1 LSVNSSWI
9 GTSIDFP
16 RKGAFCGSR
25 FIRTARFGEL
35 RADLLDLAPAPPPS
49 EGGMK
54 GEWNDG
60 VMDRYGK
67 GGKPDFRMARRDPR
81 GKACPQSSVFAPA
94 PSGAMCLIV
103 TRTRIAYKPGLSRK
117 KCRKMRIRS
126 QDRILRELRRAETK
140 GRWLG
145 WKRLP
150 LLRAVEERAGERRR
164 FGSMKRPLSPTLS
177 PLGGARGKRRGIC
190 ATYAGHLAIH
200 PAKRP

>member
-1 LSVNSSWI
+1 MSVNSSWI

-67 GGKPDFRMARRDPR
+67 GGKPDFRIARRDTR

-103 TRTRIAYKPGLSRK
+103 TRTRIAYKPGLSRE
-117 KCRKMRIRS
+117 KCRKMRIRA
-126 QDRILRELRRAETK
+126 QDKTLRGLRRAETK
-140 GRWLG
+140 GRWLV
-145 WKRLP
+145 WKSLP
-150 LLRAVEERAGERRR
+150 LLREVEERAGERRR
-164 FGSMKRPLSPTLS
+164 VGSMKRPLSPTLS
-177 PLGGARGKRRGIC
+177 PQAGRERRGPGRI
-190 ATYAGHLAIH
+190 APHIYG
-200 PAKRP
+200 